1 MKKLILIASLFICT
15 NVWSDAEEPFVVEY
29 YYKAKWGFFEEFYDL
44 YRKNHYPI
52 LKRLQDLGR
61 ISEMNAVFPVNHAGE
76 VDRWDMRFTIVYPN
90 VTIAHDFDFDT
101 SDIVEELYP
110 DQELFKKEEQ
120 RRFEL
125 LLEHKGVPVMFYD
138 LSEWNVE

>member
-1 MKKLILIASLFICT
+1 MGYA
-15 NVWSDAEEPFVVEY
+15 
-29 YYKAKWGFFEEFYDL
+29 
-44 YRKNHYPI
+44 
-52 LKRLQDLGR
+52 
-61 ISEMNAVFPVNHAGE
+61 
-76 VDRWDMRFTIVYPN
+76 IVYPN

-125 LLEHKGVPVMFYD
+125 LLEHKDVPVMFYD

>member
-76 VDRWDMRFTIVYPN
+76 VDR
-90 VTIAHDFDFDT
+90 
-101 SDIVEELYP
+101 
-110 DQELFKKEEQ
+110 
-120 RRFEL
+120 
-125 LLEHKGVPVMFYD
+125 
-138 LSEWNVE
+138 